1 MVVSAANKPP
11 NEQTNKQGKTET
23 TQPTKPN
30 IDKRQLRQQE
40 AARRQQLKPHLDKVK
55 KSEKLLNSLQEQQQ
69 TIEQSLADS
78 SLYEA
83 DNKDQLKKLLAQQA
97 SIKQQLQQ
105 AEEDWM
111 EAAEALEL
119 AENAG

>member
-1 MVVSAANKPP
+1 MKFFLGGYLRHAI
-11 NEQTNKQGKTET
+11 
-23 TQPTKPN
+23 PN
-30 IDKRQLRQQE
+30 IDKRQLRQHE